1 MTERPDG
8 RPRPETKRGIADLFD
23 RPASGTR
30 ALLMHAGSHGEDPER
45 ATEEFVELVRA
56 TGAEPVEL
64 VATAA
69 RRRDPRYFIGA
80 GKAEELRGLVEAGA
94 IELAI
99 FNHRLTPAQERN
111 LEALL
116 ECRVIDRIGLILD
129 IFAQRATSFEGRL
142 QVELAQLR
150 HLSTRLVRGWTHLER
165 QRGGIGLRGPGET
178 QLETDRRLIGKRIE
192 RIGRQLDAVE
202 RRREVNRRP
211 RRRSGVP
218 VVSLVGYTNAGKST
232 LFNRLTGAGVR
243 AADQLFAT
251 LDPTL
256 RRVSLPAGGK
266 LVLVDTVGFVG
277 DLPHELIAAFR
288 ATLEE
293 TRQADLLLH
302 VIDASGTDGRARAER
317 VNDVLA
323 GIGAGS
329 LPQIE
334 VMNKID
340 RRTGPVPRPERD
352 DAGVVHRV
360 WTSARTGAGLQ
371 ELVAVLGERF
381 EASAKRRELHLSPRS
396 GRLRARLYE
405 AGAVLG
411 ERACEEGGWIVE
423 VRIADRE
430 LHRLE
435 AEAAPADSGGPAT
448 GRKRRRGAR
457 GPRRSDVRAP

>member
-1 MTERPDG
+1 MKGGVAELFERPS
-8 RPRPETKRGIADLFD
+8 
-23 RPASGTR
+23 SGTR
-30 ALLMHAGSHGEDPER
+30 ALLVHAETRGEDPER
-45 ATEEFVELVRA
+45 AASEFAELVRA

-64 VATAA
+64 VVAPP
-69 RRRDPRYFIGA
+69 RRPDPRYFVGS
-80 GKAEELRGLVEAGA
+80 GKAVELRERVEAEA

-111 LEALL
+111 LEARL
-116 ECRVIDRIGLILD
+116 ECRVLDRIGLILD
-129 IFAQRATSFEGRL
+129 IFARRASTFEGRL

-192 RIGRQLDAVE
+192 RIGRQLDAVQ

-232 LFNRLTGAGVR
+232 LFNRLTGAGVH

-256 RRVSLPAGGK
+256 RRVALPGGGAV
-266 LVLVDTVGFVG
+266 VLVDTVGFVG
-277 DLPHELIAAFR
+277 GLPHELVAAFR

-302 VIDASGTDGRARAER
+302 VIDASGPDGHDQAER
-317 VNDVLA
+317 VNEVLA
-323 GIGAGS
+323 GIDAGH

-340 RRTGPVPRPERD
+340 RRAEPVPGPERD
-352 DAGVVHRV
+352 EAGAVRRV
-360 WTSARTGAGLQ
+360 WLSARTGEGMEGLAG
-371 ELVAVLGERF
+371 ALGERF
-381 EASAKRRELHLSPRS
+381 APPGPCRTLRLPPGS
-396 GRLRARLYE
+396 GRMRARLY
-405 AGAVLG
+405 ALGAVLE
-411 ERACEEGGWIVE
+411 ERPCDDGGAVVE
-423 VRIADRE
+423 VRIAEED
-430 LHRLE
+430 LVRLQ
-435 AEAAPADSGGPAT
+435 AEAGSQPRPERSG
-448 GRKRRRGAR
+448 RR
-457 GPRRSDVRAP
+457 

>member
-1 MTERPDG
+1 M
-8 RPRPETKRGIADLFD
+8 KRGVADLFE
-23 RPASGTR
+23 RPSSGTR
-30 ALLMHAGSHGEDPER
+30 ALLVHAGARGEDPER
-45 ATEEFVELVRA
+45 ATEEFEELVRA
-56 TGAEPVEL
+56 TGAEP
-64 VATAA
+64 AA
-69 RRRDPRYFIGA
+69 LAVSGPRRRDPRYFVGA
-80 GKAEELRGLVEAGA
+80 GKAEELRERVEADA

-116 ECRVIDRIGLILD
+116 KCRVLDRIGLILD
-129 IFAQRATSFEGRL
+129 IFARRASTFEGRL

-232 LFNRLTGAGVR
+232 LFNRLTGAGVH

-256 RRVSLPAGGK
+256 RRLTLPAGSP

-277 DLPHELIAAFR
+277 DLPHELVAAFR

-302 VIDASGTDGRARAER
+302 VVDASAPDGRERAER
-317 VNDVLA
+317 VNEVLA
-323 GIGAGS
+323 GIDAGD

-334 VMNKID
+334 VMNKVD
-340 RRTGPVPRPERD
+340 RRAGPVPGAERD
-352 DAGVVHRV
+352 DTGAVRRV
-360 WTSARTGAGLQ
+360 WLSARTGEGVEALG
-371 ELVAVLGERF
+371 AALGERF
-381 EASAKRRELHLSPRS
+381 ETSCPIREIRLPPGG
-396 GRLRARLYE
+396 GRMRARLYE
-405 AGAVLG
+405 LGTVQG
-411 ERACEEGGWIVE
+411 ERPCEDGGSIVE
-423 VRIADRE
+423 VRIADRD
-430 LHRLE
+430 LARLQ
-435 AEAAPADSGGPAT
+435 ADAGRARPNGAPSPTKGGRVRT
-448 GRKRRRGAR
+448 RGGVPTRPDA
-457 GPRRSDVRAP
+457 GASSPR

>member
-1 MTERPDG
+1 MNDA
-8 RPRPETKRGIADLFD
+8 IADLFD
-23 RPASGTR
+23 RPTSGTR
-30 ALLMHAGSHGEDPER
+30 ALLMHAGSRGEDPER

-56 TGAEPVEL
+56 TGAEPIEL
-64 VATAA
+64 VTASL
-69 RRRDPRYFIGA
+69 RRRDPRYFVGA
-80 GKAEELRGLVEAGA
+80 GKAEELRARVEAGA
-94 IELAI
+94 IDLTI

-116 ECRVIDRIGLILD
+116 ECRVLDRIGLILD

-232 LFNRLTGAGVR
+232 LFNRLTGAGVHV
-243 AADQLFAT
+243 ADQLFAT

-256 RRVSLPAGGK
+256 RRMSLPAGSP

-277 DLPHELIAAFR
+277 DLPHELVAAFR

-302 VIDASGTDGRARAER
+302 VIDASGPGARERAER
-317 VNDVLA
+317 VNEVLA
-323 GIGAGS
+323 GIGAGD

-334 VMNKID
+334 VMNKVD
-340 RRTGPVPRPERD
+340 RRRGPVPGTERD
-352 DAGVVHRV
+352 DSDTARRV
-360 WTSARTGAGLQ
+360 WVSARTGTGLE
-371 ELVAVLGERF
+371 ELTAVLGERF
-381 EASAKRRELHLSPRS
+381 EASVQPRELRLPPGS
-396 GRLRARLYE
+396 GRIRARLY
-405 AGAVLG
+405 ALGAVLG
-411 ERACEEGGWIVE
+411 ERPCDDGGAVVE
-423 VRIADRE
+423 VRISDRD
-430 LHRLE
+430 LARLSSE
-435 AEAAPADSGGPAT
+435 AGRAGWIGDV
-448 GRKRRRGAR
+448 GRKGRRRVAG
-457 GPRRSDVRAP
+457 GSPRSRVRAS

>member
-1 MTERPDG
+1 MKG
-8 RPRPETKRGIADLFD
+8 GVADLFE
-23 RPASGTR
+23 RPSTGTR
-30 ALLMHAGSHGEDPER
+30 ALLVHAGVRGEDPER

-56 TGAEPVEL
+56 TGADPAEL
-64 VATAA
+64 VVAA
-69 RRRDPRYFIGA
+69 PRRRDPRYFVGA
-80 GKAEELRGLVEAGA
+80 GKADELRACVEADA
-94 IELAI
+94 IELVI

-116 ECRVIDRIGLILD
+116 ECRVLDRIGLILD
-129 IFAQRATSFEGRL
+129 IFARRANTFEGRL

-192 RIGRQLDAVE
+192 RIGRQLAAVE

-232 LFNRLTGAGVR
+232 LFNRLTGAGVH

-256 RRVSLPAGGK
+256 RRMTLPAGSP

-277 DLPHELIAAFR
+277 DLPHELVAAFR

-302 VIDASGTDGRARAER
+302 VIDASGPDGRERAGR
-317 VNDVLA
+317 VNEVLA
-323 GIGAGS
+323 GIDAGD

-334 VMNKID
+334 VMNKVD
-340 RRTGPVPRPERD
+340 RRAGPAPGTERD
-352 DAGVVHRV
+352 DTGAVRRV
-360 WTSARTGAGLQ
+360 WLSARTGEGIEAL
-371 ELVAVLGERF
+371 AAALGERF
-381 EASAKRRELHLSPRS
+381 EASGPSRELRLPPGS
-396 GRLRARLYE
+396 GRMRARLY
-405 AGAVLG
+405 ALGAVLG
-411 ERACEEGGWIVE
+411 ERPCDDGGSIME
-423 VRIADRE
+423 VRIAEED
-430 LHRLE
+430 LARLWAAAGRSRPPPME
-435 AEAAPADSGGPAT
+435 RRQRMKPALGPAAPGSGST
-448 GRKRRRGAR
+448 SGRA
-457 GPRRSDVRAP
+457 S

>member
-1 MTERPDG
+1 MGTPAGGARPVM
-8 RPRPETKRGIADLFD
+8 KSGIADLFE
-23 RPASGTR
+23 RPSSGTR
-30 ALLMHAGSHGEDPER
+30 ALLVHAGSRGEEPEH
-45 ATEEFVELVRA
+45 AVEEFVELVRA

-64 VATAA
+64 VTATA
-69 RRRDPRYFIGA
+69 RRRDPRYFVGA
-80 GKAEELRGLVEAGA
+80 GKAEELRGHTEAGA
-94 IELAI
+94 IDLAI

-116 ECRVIDRIGLILD
+116 KCRVLDRIGLILD

-178 QLETDRRLIGKRIE
+178 QLETDRRLVGKRIE
-192 RIGRQLDAVE
+192 RIGRQLDAVQ

-232 LFNRLTGAGVR
+232 LFNRLTGAGVH

-256 RRVSLPAGGK
+256 RRMSLPGGRP

-277 DLPHELIAAFR
+277 DLPHELVAAFR

-302 VIDASGTDGRARAER
+302 VIDASGPDGLERAAQ
-317 VNDVLA
+317 VNEVLA
-323 GIGAGS
+323 GIDAGD

-334 VMNKID
+334 VMNKVD
-340 RRTGPVPRPERD
+340 RRAGPIPGTERD
-352 DAGVVHRV
+352 EIGAVRRV
-360 WTSARTGAGLQ
+360 WVSARSGAGIEDL
-371 ELVAVLGERF
+371 AAALGERF
-381 EASAKRRELHLSPRS
+381 EAAARSRELHLPPGS
-396 GRLRARLYE
+396 GRMRARLY
-405 AGAVLG
+405 ALGAVLG
-411 ERACEEGGWIVE
+411 ERPRDDGGSVVD
-423 VRIADRE
+423 VRIADRD
-430 LHRLE
+430 LGRLE
-435 AEAAPADSGGPAT
+435 AEENAGRPHDEAAAAV
-448 GRKRRRGAR
+448 RRRRGRA
-457 GPRRSDVRAP
+457 PRRPRVRAS